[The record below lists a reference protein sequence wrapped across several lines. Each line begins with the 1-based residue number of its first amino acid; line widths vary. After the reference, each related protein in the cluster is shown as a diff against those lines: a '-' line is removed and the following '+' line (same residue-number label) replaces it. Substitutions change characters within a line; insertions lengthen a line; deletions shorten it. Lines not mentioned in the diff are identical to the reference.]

1 MRSEDIAFA
10 RLAAIGPSPA
20 EKARLEEIN
29 KGIDQTMRE
38 VIAAPKYNPYELDKR
53 PDGSHR
59 PPEVVTPVGAPVVK
73 EPGVPEWKGLAEPWK
88 PAHPVQDWI
97 RLGSTVADANL
108 KSAEAQL
115 RELGEEEE
123 PEGKV

>member
-1 MRSEDIAFA
+1 MRSEDVAFS
-10 RLAAIGPSPA
+10 RLAAIGLSPA

-29 KGIDQTMRE
+29 RGIDATMRE
-38 VIAAPKYNPYELDKR
+38 VIADRKYDPYELDKR

-59 PPEVVTPVGAPVVK
+59 PPELVTPVGAPVVK
-73 EPGVPEWKGLAEPWK
+73 DLPGGPTVSEPWK
-88 PAHPVQDWI
+88 PMHPVHDWL
-97 RLGSTVADANL
+97 RLGSTVASANVE
-108 KSAEAQL
+108 SAEAQL